1 MRKYDAIIIGAG
13 QAGVP
18 LAKKLA
24 QAGWKTALVERDLV
38 GGTCVNYG
46 CTPTKTMIASA
57 RMAYLAGRGSEYG
70 VPVSSFK
77 VDMPAIIKRKDKLV
91 AHARGGNEQAIEETK
106 NLELIYGTASFVDKT
121 TVSVALSGGGKKE
134 LSATHIF
141 INTGGRTAIPGIDGL
156 SDINYLTSTTILDL
170 KEVPEHLLIVGGS
183 YIALEFGQMFRR
195 FGSKVT
201 ILEHAPRF
209 LPKEDEDIATC
220 MQQII
225 AEDGIALH
233 VNANPLNIEKKGKQI
248 EVTVSVNKRKRTI
261 SCSHILIAAGRIP
274 NTGDLQLAN
283 AGVKTNDRGYIEVD
297 KKLQTKTKGI
307 YALGDVKGGPAFTHI
322 SYNDYVIVTKNL
334 LEKQNATTTNRAIPY
349 CMFTDP
355 ELGRVGMTETEA
367 KEKGYKIQ
375 IATLPMKHVARAVE
389 TSDTRGMMKAI
400 VDTKTKKILGV
411 AILGAQGGELMSVL
425 QMAMMGG
432 ITHDKLRSMIFAH
445 PTFSES
451 INNLF
456 MSIDKMP

>member
-1 MRKYDAIIIGAG
+1 MKKYDAIIIGAG

-24 QAGWKTALVERDLV
+24 QAGWKTALIERELV
-38 GGTCVNYG
+38 GGTCINYG
-46 CTPTKTMIASA
+46 CTPTKTMVASA
-57 RMAYLAGRGSEYG
+57 RMAYMAGRSKEYG
-70 VPVSSFK
+70 IPVGSYK
-77 VDMPAIIKRKDKLV
+77 VDMPAIIKRKDKV
-91 AHARGGNEQAIEETK
+91 ITHARVGNEQAIEATK
-106 NLELIYGTASFVDKT
+106 NLDLIYGTASFVDKT
-121 TVSVALSGGGKKE
+121 TVSVALNAGGKKE

-156 SDINYLTSTTILDL
+156 NDIDYLTSTSILDL
-170 KEVPEHLLIVGGS
+170 KEVPKHLLIVGGS

-195 FGSKVT
+195 FGSEVT

-209 LPKEDEDIATC
+209 LPKEDEDIAAC

-225 AEDGIALH
+225 HEDGIALH
-233 VNANPLNIEKKGKQI
+233 VNASPLNIAKKGKQI
-248 EVTVSVNKRKRTI
+248 DVTVSINKRKRTI

-283 AGVKTNDRGYIEVD
+283 ADIKTDDRGYIQAD
-297 KKLQTKTKGI
+297 KKLQTNVKGI

-334 LEKQNATTTNRAIPY
+334 LEKQNATTTNRAVPY

-367 KEKGYKIQ
+367 KEKGYQ
-375 IATLPMKHVARAVE
+375 ILVATLPMKHVARAVE
-389 TSDTRGMMKAI
+389 TNDTRGMMKAI
-400 VDTKTKKILGV
+400 VDTKSKKILGV

-425 QMAMMGG
+425 QMAMMGN
-432 ITHDKLRSMIFAH
+432 IKYDELRNMIFAH